1 MTITTS
7 NIGLVMDQLNLL
19 LHQYGVV
26 DMVKVVLGSRT
37 STIDIIPVDVSFID
51 MPIWKNTMASIAEE
65 ACYEAKQLD
74 TSLTFKM
81 GGLL

>member
-7 NIGLVMDQLNLL
+7 NIGLVMNQLELL

-26 DMVKVVLGSRT
+26 EMCKMVLGNRAGT
-37 STIDIIPVDVSFID
+37 VDIIPLDVSFMD

-65 ACYEAKQLD
+65 ACYEAKELD
-74 TSLTFKM
+74 ASLDFKI
-81 GGLL
+81 GGI

>member
-7 NIGLVMDQLNLL
+7 NINLVMDQLELL

-26 DMVKVVLGSRT
+26 EMVKVVLGSRP
-37 STIDIIPVDVSFID
+37 STIDIIPEGVSFID

-65 ACYEAKQLD
+65 ACYEAKELD
-74 TSLTFKM
+74 ASLDFKI
-81 GGLL
+81 GGI

>member
-7 NIGLVMDQLNLL
+7 NIGLVMDQLDLL

-26 DMVKVVLGSRT
+26 EMCKMVLGNRAG
-37 STIDIIPVDVSFID
+37 TINIVPVDVSFID

-65 ACYEAKQLD
+65 ACYEAKELNASLD
-74 TSLTFKM
+74 FKI
-81 GGLL
+81 GGI

>member
-7 NIGLVMDQLNLL
+7 NINLVIDQLELL

-26 DMVKVVLGSRT
+26 EMCKVVLGNRAG
-37 STIDIIPVDVSFID
+37 TINIVPVDVSFID

-65 ACYEAKQLD
+65 ACYEAKELD
-74 TSLTFKM
+74 ASLDFKI
-81 GGLL
+81 GGI

>member
-7 NIGLVMDQLNLL
+7 NINLIMDQLDLL

-26 DMVKVVLGSRT
+26 EMAEMVIGNRPE
-37 STIDIIPVDVSFID
+37 TINIVPVGVSFID

-65 ACYEAKQLD
+65 ACYEAKELD
-74 TSLTFKM
+74 ASFTYKI
-81 GGLL
+81 GGI

>member
-7 NIGLVMDQLNLL
+7 NINLVIDQLDLL

-26 DMVKVVLGSRT
+26 DMVKMVLGNRAG
-37 STIDIIPVDVSFID
+37 TIDVVPEGVSFID

-65 ACYEAKQLD
+65 ACYEAKELD
-74 TSLTFKM
+74 ASLDFKI
-81 GGLL
+81 GGI

>member
-7 NIGLVMDQLNLL
+7 NINLVMNQLKLL

-26 DMVKVVLGSRT
+26 EMCKMVLGNRAG
-37 STIDIIPVDVSFID
+37 TINIIPVDVSFID

-65 ACYEAKQLD
+65 ACYEAKELD
-74 TSLTFKM
+74 ASLDFKI
-81 GGLL
+81 GGI